1 VRPYRAA
8 AQHGTI
14 VAVRPIEPTIYHLAL
29 APQWQA
35 ATSAPGGYTRS
46 TVGVSLA
53 EQGFIHCSF
62 ADQVQSVADLFYA
75 GRSDVVLLS
84 IDPELVRAEILV
96 EQVGPQQF
104 PHIYGPLDP
113 AAVREVRALV
123 QGPDGRLDAAP
134 PPIA

>member
-1 VRPYRAA
+1 MRP
-8 AQHGTI
+8 
-14 VAVRPIEPTIYHLAL
+14 VEPVIYHLAL
-29 APQWQA
+29 AQQWQR
-35 ATSAPGGYTRS
+35 ATGAPGGYTHS
-46 TVGVSLA
+46 TLGVTLA

-75 GRSDVVLLS
+75 GRSDVLLLT
-84 IDPELVRAEILV
+84 IDPRLVRAEILV

-113 AAVREVRALV
+113 AAVRSVRALV

-134 PPIA
+134 APIP

>member
-1 VRPYRAA
+1 M
-8 AQHGTI
+8 
-14 VAVRPIEPTIYHLAL
+14 RPIEPTIYHLAL
-29 APQWQA
+29 AAQWQA

-84 IDPELVRAEILV
+84 IDPALVRAEILV
-96 EQVGPQQF
+96 EQVGRQQF

-113 AAVREVRALV
+113 AAVRDVRALV

>member
-1 VRPYRAA
+1 MRP
-8 AQHGTI
+8 
-14 VAVRPIEPTIYHLAL
+14 VEPVIYHLAL
-29 APQWQA
+29 AQQWQRA
-35 ATSAPGGYTRS
+35 AGAPGGYTHS
-46 TVGVSLA
+46 TLGVTLA

-75 GRSDVVLLS
+75 GRSDVVLLT
-84 IDPELVRAEILV
+84 IDPALVAAEILV

-113 AAVREVRALV
+113 AAVRSVRALV

-134 PPIA
+134 APIP